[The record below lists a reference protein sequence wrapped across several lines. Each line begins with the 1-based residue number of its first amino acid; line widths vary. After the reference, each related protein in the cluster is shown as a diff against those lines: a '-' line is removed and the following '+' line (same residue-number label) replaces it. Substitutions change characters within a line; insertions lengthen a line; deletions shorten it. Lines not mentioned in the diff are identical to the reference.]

1 MNTGALLFLNT
12 ETTTVAELVAA
23 REGDPKSRPV
33 MVSCNVNHSDLLE
46 LGIHAII
53 RTSVVFDKVL
63 QKL

>member
-33 MVSCNVNHSDLLE
+33 MVSCNVNNLLE

-53 RTSVVFDKVL
+53 RTSVLFDKVL